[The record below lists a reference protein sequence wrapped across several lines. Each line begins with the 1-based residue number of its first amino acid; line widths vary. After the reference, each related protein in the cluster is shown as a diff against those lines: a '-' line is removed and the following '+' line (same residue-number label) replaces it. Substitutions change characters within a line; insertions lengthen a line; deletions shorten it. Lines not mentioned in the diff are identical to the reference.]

1 MISLIVHHNP
11 DVRDSFVRAL
21 SLERKVEEAGKT
33 LYQHGKWLY
42 IALDTPI
49 TPEVY
54 ASLLEDYNPDALYLP
69 TFGQSIDMVH
79 EEGDII
85 LPNVFL
91 SYNPLIE
98 ITNVMNPIV
107 IHSSGRLT
115 SSRAT
120 MSRRTTM
127 WRTTVSL
134 SVVLLSDD
142 SQRIMMKLRMTNS
155 WWHMRQMYTSRTLS
169 ENS

>member
-98 ITNVMNPIV
+98 ITNVDESNRDTFLGQADFLESYNEQKDYYV
-107 IHSSGRLT
+107 EDYG
-115 SSRAT
+115 
-120 MSRRTTM
+120 
-127 WRTTVSL
+127 L
-134 SVVLLSDD
+134 SIGGIAVG
-142 SQRIMMKLRMTNS
+142 
-155 WWHMRQMYTSRTLS
+155 
-169 ENS
+169 